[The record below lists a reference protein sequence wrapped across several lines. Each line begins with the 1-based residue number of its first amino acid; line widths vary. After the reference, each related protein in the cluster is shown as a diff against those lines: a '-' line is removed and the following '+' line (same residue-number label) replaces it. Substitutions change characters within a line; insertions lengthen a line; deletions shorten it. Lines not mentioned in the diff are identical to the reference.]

1 MALLSRGTRQSDI
14 RRRRAAED
22 RRVVWLRRAG
32 IAGGVLILTGW
43 LGAWFV
49 LTDMD
54 TRTYNWLNEKTLAAT
69 AGMGYRVEDI
79 LVEGRVNADRQ
90 SLIALLGV
98 GRGDPIFK
106 LNPQSVREALKATDW
121 VREAQ
126 VERRLPGTIFVRLEE
141 RKPLA
146 LWKTGNEL
154 RLVDETGSVM
164 AVKDVR
170 AFKALPLV
178 TGEGAPA
185 HAPEII
191 ALIEAEPSVKS
202 RIDSAHRIEDR
213 RWNLLLKTGAVVKL
227 PENDPGLAL
236 RTLALSHE
244 KEQIMDWD
252 IDSIDLRDPGRIVF
266 RTKLGKVQEYKTGLG
281 MAQAL

>member
-1 MALLSRGTRQSDI
+1 MPLLSRGTRKSGI

-22 RRVVWLRRAG
+22 RRIVWLRRAG
-32 IAGGVLILTGW
+32 IAGGGLILVFW

-54 TRTYNWLNEKTLAAT
+54 TRTYKWIEQKTLT
-69 AGMGYRVEDI
+69 ASAGIGYRVQDI
-79 LVEGRVNADRQ
+79 LVEGRVNADRE

-98 GRGDPIFK
+98 GRGDPIFR
-106 LNPQSVREALKATDW
+106 LNPQAVREALKATDW

-126 VERRLPGTIFVRLEE
+126 VERRLPGTIFIRLEE
-141 RKPLA
+141 RRPVA
-146 LWKTGNEL
+146 LWKTAEDI
-154 RLVDETGSVM
+154 RLVDETGVVM
-164 AVKDVR
+164 NVR
-170 AFKALPLV
+170 DLRPFKALPLV

-185 HAPEII
+185 RAPELL
-191 ALIEAEPSVKS
+191 ALLEAEPSVKS
-202 RIDSAHRIEDR
+202 RLDAARRIEDR
-213 RWNLLLKTGAVVKL
+213 RWNLLLKSGAVVKL

-281 MAQAL
+281 APQSL